1 MRKIFV
7 VVAILSVLTG
17 CNRSFA
23 LFPVQ
28 IETDAG
34 VEDVVLRERPG
45 GLGFGRSSEVEGTLT
60 ATGEALVLAPVRKID
75 APLSTSL
82 IVRASGPAAG
92 LTVVVRDEA
101 GEIIA
106 RAMPFEAHPAA
117 DQRRAVAGAVP
128 LPDDVTIGR
137 FEFTLNDTPVQPI
150 RLLGLSIALASIGV
164 GEYTTDAALYASPGT
179 VVEAWGRSDSEL
191 VWIVDRRRVDGWNGD
206 APVEV
211 RYRYSG
217 QTQRG
222 PGSAELSSG
231 TARFELDLRP
241 GSNRVIL
248 YPEVEGITVERLA
261 LRSSDADLEVE
272 WIGPLAGDF
281 DSLPVALPVD
291 IGTLF
296 RFEPELWRQSEFEL
310 FSWTLYPE
318 VLILDSAN
326 YDVQARFFR
335 RLAFYVEK
343 TGFRGTLL
351 TDEQLRGR
359 HGYNAHNYNAEGL
372 ARFYSEAE
380 ATGIELNDEE
390 VLLREM
396 LLANGVM
403 RASGDGF
410 APGSGGILAVSQESR
425 MIPTLRD
432 LLLSHEAYHG
442 VYYSE
447 PEYVRQIDA
456 LWDSLDEEQQR
467 YWRLLLAGLQ
477 YDVDDGYLLRNEYH
491 AYLLQQ
497 PVASA
502 TWYFET
508 RSAERIARWYPSRAA
523 WLQSYLARYRGTH
536 REQAAAAE
544 AILGSITGLRA
555 RDVACLEP
563 AEIR

>member
-1 MRKIFV
+1 MRKLLI
-7 VVAILSVLTG
+7 VVAILSGLTG
-17 CNRSFA
+17 CSRSFT
-23 LFPVQ
+23 LFPLE
-28 IETDAG
+28 IETEAG
-34 VEDVVLRERPG
+34 SEEVVLREQPG
-45 GLGFGRSSEVEGTLT
+45 GLAGGHSSEDEGTLT
-60 ATGEALVLAPVRKID
+60 GPDELFVLAPVRKID
-75 APLSTSL
+75 VIPQSSL
-82 IVRASGPAAG
+82 IVRLSQPAAG
-92 LTVVVRDEA
+92 LTVVVRDDA

-106 RAMPFEAHPAA
+106 GAMPSETHPAGGFG
-117 DQRRAVAGAVP
+117 RPVAGVVP
-128 LPDDVTIGR
+128 LPDDATIGG
-137 FEFTLNDTPVQPI
+137 FEFSLSEAPAQSV
-150 RLLGLSIALASIGV
+150 RVLGLSIGSPPVGV
-164 GEYTTDAALYASPGT
+164 GEYAAGDALYASPGAT
-179 VVEAWGRSDSEL
+179 VRAWGHADSEST
-191 VWIVDRRRVDGWNGD
+191 WIVDRARAEGWD
-206 APVEV
+206 AHAPVEI
-211 RYRYSG
+211 RYRYAGSTEG
-217 QTQRG
+217 G
-222 PGSAELSSG
+222 PGSAELFAG
-231 TARFELDLRP
+231 DARFELDLRP

-248 YPEVEGITVERLA
+248 YPEVERLTVERLA
-261 LRSSDADLEVE
+261 LRSSDPDLEVA
-272 WIGPLAGDF
+272 WIGPLAGDY
-281 DSLPVALPVD
+281 DLLPVALPVD
-291 IGTLF
+291 LGTLF
-296 RFEPELWRQSEFEL
+296 RYEPESWRRSDFEL

-359 HGYNAHNYNAEGL
+359 HGYNAHNYNADGL
-372 ARFYSEAE
+372 ARFFDEAR
-380 ATGIELNDEE
+380 ATGIALNDEE
-390 VLLREM
+390 LLLREV
-396 LLANGVM
+396 LVANGIIE
-403 RASGDGF
+403 SSDDGF
-410 APGSGGILAVSQESR
+410 VAGRGGILAVSQESR

-456 LWDSLDEEQQR
+456 LWDSLDDEQQR

-502 TWYFET
+502 SWYFET
-508 RSAERIARWYPSRAA
+508 RSAERIARWYPASAG
-523 WLQSYLARYRGTH
+523 WLRSYLVRYQGTH

-544 AILGSITGLRA
+544 AILSSITGLAA